1 VGAANAWMKNFGVRP
16 DHNVTEGLKII
27 KKYEDINKE
36 LGRTVPRRVAK

>member
-27 KKYEDINKE
+27 KKYEEINKE